1 MKTVKRKNAKVYQ
14 ACVALLL
21 LVVAV
26 ICLAPF
32 VYLVTTSFVTDMS
45 LVFKNGIALKIT
57 PDMLGTENYSM
68 LWTDDDG
75 LFFSWFKNSILITIL
90 FTFLSIT
97 LSSMVGYGVAMYDFK
112 GRKAIVVLILSTM
125 MIPVETLMIPLYNE
139 MNQFHLLNSY
149 MGVVLPFAVSGFT
162 IYFFLQYAQSLSP
175 EYMDAAR
182 IDGCGEI
189 RIFLHIMGPLMKP
202 AFTSM
207 IILQATTA
215 WNDFLWPLIVM
226 SKNVNFTLTVG
237 LQTYLSPYGN
247 NYNLLF
253 AGAVVSV
260 IPIMTLFFLCQKLFM
275 EGMIMGG
282 IKG

>member
-1 MKTVKRKNAKVYQ
+1 
-14 ACVALLL
+14 
-21 LVVAV
+21 
-26 ICLAPF
+26 
-32 VYLVTTSFVTDMS
+32 
-45 LVFKNGIALKIT
+45 
-57 PDMLGTENYSM
+57 MLR
-68 LWTDDDG
+68 TDDNG
-75 LFFSWFKNSILITIL
+75 LFFSWFKNSILITII

-97 LSSMVGYGVAMYDFK
+97 FSSMVGYGVAMYDFK
-112 GRKAIVVLILSTM
+112 GRKIILVLILSTM

-139 MNQFHLLNSY
+139 MSQFQLLNSY

-162 IYFFLQYAQSLSP
+162 IYFFLQYAQTLSSD
-175 EYMDAAR
+175 YMDAAR
-182 IDGCGEI
+182 IDGCGEV
-189 RIFLHIMGPLMKP
+189 RIYLHIMAPLMKP

-207 IILQATTA
+207 IILQATTS

-260 IPIMTLFFLCQKLFM
+260 IPIMILFFLCQKLFM

>member
-1 MKTVKRKNAKVYQ
+1 MKRKKNMIYQ
-14 ACVALLL
+14 CCVVVLLF
-21 LVVAV
+21 LVVV

-32 VYLVTTSFVTDMS
+32 VYLVITSFVTDMS

-57 PDMLGTENYSM
+57 PDMFGVENYSM
-68 LWTDDDG
+68 LRTDDNG
-75 LFFSWFKNSILITIL
+75 LFFSWFKNSILITII

-97 LSSMVGYGVAMYDFK
+97 FSSMVGYGVAMYDFK
-112 GRKAIVVLILSTM
+112 GRKIILVLILSTM

-139 MNQFHLLNSY
+139 MSQFQLLNSY

-162 IYFFLQYAQSLSP
+162 IYFFLQYAQTLSSD
-175 EYMDAAR
+175 YMDAAR
-182 IDGCGEI
+182 IDGCGEV
-189 RIFLHIMGPLMKP
+189 RIYLHIMAPLMKP

-207 IILQATTA
+207 IILQATTS

-226 SKNVNFTLTVG
+226 SKNLNFTLTVG

-260 IPIMTLFFLCQKLFM
+260 IPIMILFFLCQKLFM